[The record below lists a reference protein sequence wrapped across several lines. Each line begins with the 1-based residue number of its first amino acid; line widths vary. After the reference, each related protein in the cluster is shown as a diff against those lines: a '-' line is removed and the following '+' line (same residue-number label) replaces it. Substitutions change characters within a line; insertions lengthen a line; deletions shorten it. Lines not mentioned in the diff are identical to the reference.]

1 MERTGFR
8 DMVGVPFE
16 APVEARGKQ
25 GKVAGTSRLP
35 SKLGA
40 SGVKNHTT
48 SYHGITIL
56 SIP

>member
-1 MERTGFR
+1 
-8 DMVGVPFE
+8 MVGEPFE
-16 APVEARGKQ
+16 APLEARGKQ

-40 SGVKNHTT
+40 SSVKNHTT